1 MSGIDLQDLR
11 KTGGIIKL
19 QGKEFITFSGLLV
32 TAHSNGIESIIPKL
46 LTWDVQSQSAV
57 FSATVTGSRGTYT
70 AHGDADPHNVKKG
83 MQGAILRMA
92 ETRSVCRALRMYLGI
107 GMTAREELPG
117 DAPERQKQPRFK
129 IKIDRFTKA
138 EPENEGAPPAPIE
151 GFRKSVEEL
160 GVKWSDLVA
169 FAAAQQWDDLS
180 TWSRDN
186 LVKLF
191 GDIKA
196 GNIEG
201 ITPKDGAA

>member
-1 MSGIDLQDLR
+1 
-11 KTGGIIKL
+11 
-19 QGKEFITFSGLLV
+19 
-32 TAHSNGIESIIPKL
+32 
-46 LTWDVQSQSAV
+46 
-57 FSATVTGSRGTYT
+57 
-70 AHGDADPHNVKKG
+70 
-83 MQGAILRMA
+83 
-92 ETRSVCRALRMYLGI
+92 MYLGI

-117 DAPERQKQPRFK
+117 DAPERPTQR
-129 IKIDRFTKA
+129 
-138 EPENEGAPPAPIE
+138 APIE

-169 FAAAQQWDDLS
+169 FAATQQWDDLS

-201 ITPKDGAA
+201 ITPTPGNA

>member
-117 DAPERQKQPRFK
+117 DAPERPKQR
-129 IKIDRFTKA
+129 
-138 EPENEGAPPAPIE
+138 APIE

-160 GVKWSDLVA
+160 GVSWPDLVA